1 MAEPVHVT
9 DDTFQQEVLDND
21 TPVVVD
27 FWAEWCMPCKAI
39 APIVEE
45 LSEEYDGRVKFAK
58 VDVDTNQQVA
68 ASFGIRSIPVLLFF
82 KGGEVADMIIG
93 TVPKKSVVEKLDSLL

>member
-9 DDTFQQEVLDND
+9 DETFKQEVLDND

-27 FWAEWCMPCKAI
+27 FWAEWCGPCKAI
-39 APIVEE
+39 APIVDE
-45 LSEEYDGRVKFAK
+45 LSGEYDGRVKFAK

-82 KGGEVADMIIG
+82 KGGEIADLIIG
-93 TVPKKSVVEKLDSLL
+93 TVPKRDVVEKLEKLL

>member
-9 DDTFQQEVLDND
+9 DETFKQEVLDND

-27 FWAEWCMPCKAI
+27 FWAEWCGPCKAI
-39 APIVEE
+39 APIVDE
-45 LSEEYDGRVKFAK
+45 LSGEYDGRVKFAK

-82 KGGEVADMIIG
+82 KGGEIADLIIG
-93 TVPKKSVVEKLDSLL
+93 TVPKRDIVEKLDKLL

>member
-9 DDTFQQEVLDND
+9 DETFKQEVLDND

-27 FWAEWCMPCKAI
+27 FWAEWCGPCKAI
-39 APIVEE
+39 APIVDE
-45 LSEEYDGRVKFAK
+45 LSGEYDGRVKFAK

-82 KGGEVADMIIG
+82 KSGEIADLIIG
-93 TVPKKSVVEKLDSLL
+93 TVPKKDIIEKLDKLL

>member
-82 KGGEVADMIIG
+82 KGGEVADLIIG
-93 TVPKKSVVEKLDSLL
+93 TVPKKAVVEKLDSLL